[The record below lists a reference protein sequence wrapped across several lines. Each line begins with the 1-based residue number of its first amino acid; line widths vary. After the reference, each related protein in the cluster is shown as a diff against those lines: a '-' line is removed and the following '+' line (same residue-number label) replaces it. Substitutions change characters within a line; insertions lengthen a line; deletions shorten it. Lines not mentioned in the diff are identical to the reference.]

1 MLDLEKMFTIAN
13 RDTRS
18 DINEHLPTLLKYGRS
33 VGHIT
38 EFGVRGGCST
48 LAWWYAWP
56 VTLRCY
62 DIAPCEAHDFF
73 MSKMGNPDWLDYK
86 FIQADVLEIE
96 IEETD
101 LLFIDTYHTYTQL
114 SKELALHGN
123 KSRKYLIFHDT
134 VTFGKRGEDYKKPG
148 LIQAINEFFWDNK
161 HWSIKEIFSNNNGLL
176 VLERSS

>member
-1 MLDLEKMFTIAN
+1 MINLDKMFRMAC

-33 VGHIT
+33 VNHIT

-56 VTLRCY
+56 ESLRCY
-62 DIAPCEAHDFF
+62 DIAPCEAHDFL
-73 MSKMGNPDWLDYK
+73 MSKTEDAWELDYK

-101 LLFIDTYHTYTQL
+101 LLFIDTYHTYDQL

-123 KSRKYLIFHDT
+123 KSRRYLIFHDT
-134 VTFGKRGEDYKKPG
+134 VTFGEQGEDHNKPG
-148 LIQAINEFFWDNK
+148 LVQAINEFLWRNK
-161 HWSIKEIFSNNNGLL
+161 HWSVKEIFYNNNGLL
-176 VLERSS
+176 VLERGI